1 MGYGEVVCSPQFRIC
16 TLRHVMMKTNSVF
29 SKRAWSPVA
38 LGCVTAVFLTGCI
51 VKRDEYDLPALETP
65 ANYRHVQEAP
75 AAEDI
80 DSPATMPQD
89 ISRWW
94 RNYGSEELNQLVEE
108 GLANNY
114 ELKAAIARISQAKA
128 LAGVDSAEEWPE
140 ISASAEAS
148 GQSPEDGIASLE
160 RGEDRNFEKTYQV
173 GVEAS
178 YEVDLWGKNRARTQ
192 AALERAWASVFD
204 RETVALSLASDI
216 VRNYIEYLSLNDRI
230 VNAEWTQETL
240 TNLLNAVE
248 ERVEGGEAT
257 AIQLAQQ
264 QTAVANSKSVIPVLE
279 LQRELRIN
287 RLALLLG
294 KSPSEIE
301 IQAQSLVEL
310 KFPDVKPGVPSR
322 LILRRPDLRRNE
334 ANLIAAD
341 ADIDVARAELFPTPI
356 LSAEAAYGAN
366 SLSLLFRP
374 ESFFFS
380 VGAAVTQAIFDAGR
394 RQSQIK
400 FEEAQHAELV
410 HNYAQSIYTAINEVE
425 NALVSVDYLTRR
437 RDLQDQA
444 VGSAKEALAFATEA
458 YEIGAVDYLTLLDT
472 ERTLFTERDEYH
484 QVEFDRFSASVDL
497 YAALGGDVD
506 HTLVATTEKDSD
518 KESRPPRYFQNEVAY
533 SPVPNLR
540 PNLPKQGHWVHLASL
555 WGERAAWRHWRRM
568 EEKYPTILDDLSPQ
582 IQAQQD
588 ESIEGNWVT
597 VLLGPYP
604 DIAEANSIC
613 AALLDRGEGCRTL
626 TR

>member
-1 MGYGEVVCSPQFRIC
+1 
-16 TLRHVMMKTNSVF
+16 MKKQTRTKYLKLAPISVGLV
-29 SKRAWSPVA
+29 SV
-38 LGCVTAVFLTGCI
+38 LILTGCL

-65 ANYRHVQEAP
+65 TTYRYGAEELKANDV
-75 AAEDI
+75 
-80 DSPATMPQD
+80 DSPATVPQD

-94 RNYGSEELNQLVEE
+94 RNYGSTELNDLVEE

-114 ELKAAIARISQAKA
+114 QLKAAIARISQAKA
-128 LAGVDSAEEWPE
+128 LAGVESADEWPE
-140 ISASAEAS
+140 VSASAQSS
-148 GQSPEDGIASLE
+148 GESPDGGIASLDEGEE
-160 RGEDRNFEKTYQV
+160 RKFEQTHQV
-173 GVEAS
+173 GIEAS
-178 YEVDLWGKNRARTQ
+178 YELDLWGKNRARTQ

-204 RETVALSLASDI
+204 RETVALSLAGDI
-216 VRNYIEYLSLNDRI
+216 VRNYLEYLSLNDRI

-240 TNLLNAVE
+240 NNLLQAVE

-264 QTAVANSKSVIPVLE
+264 RTAVANSKSVIPVLE

-287 RLALLLG
+287 ALALLLG
-294 KSPSEIE
+294 KSPSEID
-301 IQAQSLVEL
+301 IKAQSLVEVN
-310 KFPDVKPGVPSR
+310 FPTISPGVPSR
-322 LILRRPDLRRNE
+322 LILRRPDLRRDE

-366 SLSLLFRP
+366 SVSLLFRP

-380 VGAAVTQAIFDAGR
+380 IGAAVTQAIFDAGR
-394 RQSQIK
+394 RRSQIK

-410 HNYAQSIYTAINEVE
+410 HNYAQSIYTAVNEVE
-425 NALVSVDYLTRR
+425 NALVSVDFLTKR

-444 VGSAKEALAFATEA
+444 VTSAKEALSFATEA
-458 YEIGAVDYLTLLDT
+458 YDIGAVDYLTLLDT
-472 ERTLFTERDEYH
+472 ERTLFTERDEFH
-484 QVEFDRFSASVDL
+484 QVEFDRFVASVDL
-497 YAALGGDVD
+497 YSALGGDID
-506 HTLVATTEKDSD
+506 HTLVATTENDSD

-533 SPVPNLR
+533 SPVPDLR
-540 PNLPKQGHWVHLASL
+540 PNLPKEGHWVHLASL

-568 EEKYPTILDDLSPQ
+568 EEKYPTILNDLSPE
-582 IQAQQD
+582 IHAQQD

-597 VLLGPYP
+597 ILVGPYSN
-604 DIAEANSIC
+604 IADANNIC

-626 TR
+626 SR

>member
-1 MGYGEVVCSPQFRIC
+1 MRTHIQNKRWKLAPLSVGLVS
-16 TLRHVMMKTNSVF
+16 VMIM
-29 SKRAWSPVA
+29 
-38 LGCVTAVFLTGCI
+38 TGCI

-65 ANYRHVQEAP
+65 TAYRH
-75 AAEDI
+75 AAEQPKTEDV
-80 DSPATMPQD
+80 DSPATVPQD
-89 ISRWW
+89 ISQWW
-94 RNYGSEELNQLVEE
+94 RNYGSTELNDLVEE

-114 ELKAAIARISQAKA
+114 QLKAAISRISQAKA
-128 LAGVDSAEEWPE
+128 LAGVESAEEWPE
-140 ISASAEAS
+140 VSASAES
-148 GQSPEDGIASLE
+148 TGQSPADGIASLSEGEE
-160 RGEDRNFEKTYQV
+160 RKFEQTHQV
-173 GVEAS
+173 GIEAS
-178 YEVDLWGKNRARTQ
+178 YELDLWGKNRARTQ

-204 RETVALSLASDI
+204 RETVALSLAGDI
-216 VRNYIEYLSLNDRI
+216 VRNYLEYLSLNDRI

-240 TNLLNAVE
+240 NNLLNAVE

-287 RLALLLG
+287 ALALLLG
-294 KSPSEIE
+294 KSPSDID
-301 IQAQSLVEL
+301 IQAQSLVEM
-310 KFPDVKPGVPSR
+310 KFPTISPGMPSR
-322 LILRRPDLRRNE
+322 LILRRPDLRRDE

-366 SLSLLFRP
+366 SISLLFRP

-394 RQSQIK
+394 RKSQIK

-410 HNYAQSIYTAINEVE
+410 HNYAQSIYTAVNEVE
-425 NALVSVDYLTRR
+425 NALVSVEFLTKR

-444 VGSAKEALAFATEA
+444 VASAKEALSFATEA
-458 YEIGAVDYLTLLDT
+458 YDIGAVDYLTLLDT
-472 ERTLFTERDEYH
+472 ERTLFTERDEFH
-484 QVEFDRFSASVDL
+484 QVEFDRFVASVDL
-497 YAALGGDVD
+497 YSALGGDVD
-506 HTLVATTEKDSD
+506 HTLVASTENDSD
-518 KESRPPRYFQNEVAY
+518 KQSRPPRYFQNETAY
-533 SPVPNLR
+533 SPVPDLR
-540 PNLPKQGHWVHLASL
+540 PNLPKEGHWVHLASL

-568 EEKYPTILDDLSPQ
+568 EEKYPTILDDLKPE
-582 IQAQQD
+582 IHTQQD
-588 ESIEGNWVT
+588 ESVEGNWVT

-604 DIAEANSIC
+604 DVTEANNIC